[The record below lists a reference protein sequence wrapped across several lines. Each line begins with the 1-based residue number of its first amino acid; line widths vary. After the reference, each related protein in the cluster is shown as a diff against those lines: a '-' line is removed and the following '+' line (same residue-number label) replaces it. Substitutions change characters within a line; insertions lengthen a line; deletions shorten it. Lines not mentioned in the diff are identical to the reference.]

1 MEQYNIIGKVINF
14 NQGLNFL
21 NINIETEEKNLLNIK
36 LDSNLRYEILIGE
49 IYQFTVKPDYK
60 VNKENVV
67 INNLISY
74 RPIEELADQLDLVSL
89 YQKFYDYSPLD
100 PIKVRDFIENTI
112 KNLENKV
119 IKDITSKIYSR
130 YKANF
135 YLHPAATK
143 FHQIGRAHV

>member
-60 VNKENVV
+60 VNKENV
-67 INNLISY
+67 
-74 RPIEELADQLDLVSL
+74 E
-89 YQKFYDYSPLD
+89 
-100 PIKVRDFIENTI
+100 
-112 KNLENKV
+112 
-119 IKDITSKIYSR
+119 
-130 YKANF
+130 
-135 YLHPAATK
+135 
-143 FHQIGRAHV
+143 IGRASCRERV